1 MTNRNILPEL
11 SGLVGSNGRL
21 RKLAFAKF
29 RKNTFEAQLSSTELQ
44 ASFQAELDLLR
55 HFRSPEDPW
64 GDPWPFVDKEFPR
77 PGTIVLRFETSD
89 VASLEELRID
99 ATALVEAT
107 KYWPIHTRI
116 RIELH
121 LLDRAGPGG
130 KKEQYNTKVRDLH
143 DTIMVA
149 LDRMY
154 KHNSNHTELQHP
166 AIWIDG
172 NGALRRID
180 CLAKGSKEKTT
191 IWRGDDVTYTPTV
204 LRDMADAMTGHSL
217 EDEPGPEWE
226 SWDSTS
232 ELGSDWEP
240 DFDSDLDAASESE
253 SDSKHGSTG
262 RV

>member
-1 MTNRNILPEL
+1 MC
-11 SGLVGSNGRL
+11 SSDLVGSNGRL
-21 RKLAFAKF
+21 RELAFAKF

-55 HFRSPEDPW
+55 HFRSPEAW
-64 GDPWPFVDKEFPR
+64 GNPWPFADKHFPR
-77 PGTIVLRFETSD
+77 PGTIVLRFETTG
-89 VASLEELRID
+89 VASLEQVRLD

-107 KYWPIHTRI
+107 KYWALRTRI

-121 LLDRAGPGG
+121 LLGCAGPQG
-130 KKEQYNTKVRDLH
+130 KKEQHNTKIRDLH

-149 LDRMY
+149 LDKIY
-154 KHNSNHTELQHP
+154 KHNSNYTKLRHP

-180 CLAKGSKEKTT
+180 CLAEGSKEKTT
-191 IWRGDDVTYTPTV
+191 IWCGDGVTYTPAV
-204 LRDMADAMTGHSL
+204 LRDMADAISGRSL
-217 EDEPGPEWE
+217 EDEPDPEWE